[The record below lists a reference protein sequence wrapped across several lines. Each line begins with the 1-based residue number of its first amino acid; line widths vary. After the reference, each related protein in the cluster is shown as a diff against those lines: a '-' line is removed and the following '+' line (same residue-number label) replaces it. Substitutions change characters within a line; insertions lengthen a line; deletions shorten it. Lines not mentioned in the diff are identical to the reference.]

1 MGKSDSFYYTRVFL
15 NLDLKGASPCRLGVY
30 WKLTGW
36 VGGWL
41 NYMTVQP

>member
-15 NLDLKGASPCRLGVY
+15 NLDLKGASTYRLAVY

-36 VGGWL
+36 VEG
-41 NYMTVQP
+41 